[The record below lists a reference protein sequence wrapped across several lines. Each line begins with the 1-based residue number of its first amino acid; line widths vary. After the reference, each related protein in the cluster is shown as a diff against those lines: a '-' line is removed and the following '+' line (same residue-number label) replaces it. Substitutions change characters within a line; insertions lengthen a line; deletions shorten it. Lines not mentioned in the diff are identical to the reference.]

1 MSAAVER
8 MKMGA
13 AVERLTKLAD
23 AGDRFDIPAAE
34 LLPTQLE
41 AVNELLLDRIN
52 KIRLL
57 RNRAETGGVSA
68 IREQADIVPLLF
80 AHTAYKS
87 YPEGWLTE
95 RKWDRLGKWL
105 ETVSTHPIVG
115 VDTASVRNI
124 DDWIEKL
131 QSAGH
136 FVSCSSGTTGKSAML
151 NGSTADMAWSRKD
164 SVSSFS
170 WGSGVTPAQDRK
182 MFGLAPVASVPR
194 NLVIRAALIDAI
206 SLPGST
212 PFTYPVPPI
221 TIGQITGMVALR
233 KSIADGTAK
242 PADIAAYEAT
252 SAERQKVVDK
262 AIGLS
267 AEAVVQA
274 RGDKLFLSGMWAS
287 LHKIAEAVR
296 ALGYGGKDFHPDN
309 TIYVGGGLKGAV
321 LPPNYRE
328 YVFETFNLSPDR
340 VFQMYGMQEINTGM
354 PRRLL
359 RPVAG
364 RPLGR
369 RHFRRQDC
377 GGLRQVPLRQPQPV
391 DPRQHHPL
399 RRSPGRRQDQLLR
412 HHRCL
417 CARCGMNTIRS
428 ADLGTVVDSIPA
440 IPVRHFVRGKLVSG
454 ADVRHRSRDLGADF
468 TTPAIDLD
476 ALIMPRSE
484 APPLLDVK
492 VSEIIDFLVETGER
506 LTLERNPYLQES
518 LERVAATN
526 PLPRRV
532 VENLYKGARQYLTR
546 DVLKSSI
553 DSNFSNPACLD
564 GWVPRTDMHG
574 QRGSIRAFPPRMIHM
589 LAGNS
594 PAGCMSS
601 IAQGALVKAV
611 NLFKMPSTD
620 PFTCVAVLR
629 TMADIDPN
637 HPVVHSMSAVYWRG
651 GDESIERT
659 VYRPQYFDRI
669 VAWGGGDAINNV
681 IRYLGPGLQLIS
693 FDPKTSISMIGPEAF
708 Q

>member
-41 AVNELLLDRIN
+41 AANELLLDRIN

-68 IREQADIVPLLF
+68 VREQAHIVPLLF

-131 QSAGH
+131 QAAGH

-194 NLVIRAALIDAI
+194 NLVIRGALIDAF
-206 SLPGST
+206 SLPGSA

-287 LHKIAEAVR
+287 LYKIAEAVR

-354 PRRLL
+354 PRCR
-359 RPVAG
+359 AG
-364 RPLGR
+364 RYHVAPWLMCMVLDQAGEKLLPPASGEIEGR
-369 RHFRRQDC
+369 AAFFDLSLDGRWGGVISGDRIAVDYGKCAC
-377 GGLRQVPLRQPQPV
+377 GN
-391 DPRQHHPL
+391 
-399 RRSPGRRQDQLLR
+399 RSPS
-412 HHRCL
+412 
-417 CARCGMNTIRS
+417 IRDNITRY
-428 ADLGTVVDSIPA
+428 ADLPGGDKISCSGTIDA
-440 IPVRHFVRGKLVSG
+440 YVRG
-454 ADVRHRSRDLGADF
+454 
-468 TTPAIDLD
+468 
-476 ALIMPRSE
+476 
-484 APPLLDVK
+484 
-492 VSEIIDFLVETGER
+492 
-506 LTLERNPYLQES
+506 
-518 LERVAATN
+518 VA
-526 PLPRRV
+526 
-532 VENLYKGARQYLTR
+532 
-546 DVLKSSI
+546 
-553 DSNFSNPACLD
+553 
-564 GWVPRTDMHG
+564 
-574 QRGSIRAFPPRMIHM
+574 
-589 LAGNS
+589 
-594 PAGCMSS
+594 
-601 IAQGALVKAV
+601 
-611 NLFKMPSTD
+611 
-620 PFTCVAVLR
+620 
-629 TMADIDPN
+629 
-637 HPVVHSMSAVYWRG
+637 
-651 GDESIERT
+651 
-659 VYRPQYFDRI
+659 
-669 VAWGGGDAINNV
+669 
-681 IRYLGPGLQLIS
+681 
-693 FDPKTSISMIGPEAF
+693 
-708 Q
+708 